1 MEDVK
6 SDPSVLTYIQKC
18 VESVNEKA
26 ISRVA
31 QVKKWRIMDREFS
44 IESGELT
51 PTLKIKRKVIAKLYN
66 EVIESMYNDP
76 KL

>member
-1 MEDVK
+1 MEDAK

-18 VESVNEKA
+18 VESINEKA
-26 ISRVA
+26 ISRVT
-31 QVKKWRIMDREFS
+31 QIKKWKIMDHDFS

-51 PTLKIKRKVIAKLYN
+51 PTLKIKRKVITKMYSEIIENLY
-66 EVIESMYNDP
+66 SDP